1 MQQIETQVYDTL
13 SENKIEFIIAS
24 YSLKKA
30 LSKRV
35 TDVYNRTG
43 IFTEFQRNCPETI
56 IKKSK
61 NFKQSNF
68 VKGFEGRH
76 NIDVDAQMEDREE
89 DFLGFCAEKIDSP
102 KQADPIVKSPKKKGK
117 K

>member
-1 MQQIETQVYDTL
+1 
-13 SENKIEFIIAS
+13 
-24 YSLKKA
+24 
-30 LSKRV
+30 
-35 TDVYNRTG
+35 
-43 IFTEFQRNCPETI
+43 
-56 IKKSK
+56 
-61 NFKQSNF
+61 